1 MSVSRMRMTSN
12 QVWVL
17 ALTSLGSFMIAL
29 DSTVVTTA
37 LSTIRRDL
45 GASVATLEWTVNAYV
60 LSFAV
65 LLMTGAALG
74 DRFGRRRMFVA
85 GLALFTAASAACG
98 LSPGIGVLIAARA
111 VEGAGAALVMP
122 LALTQ
127 LSSAFTAAQRGR
139 ALGLFTGAVGL
150 ATLSGPFIG
159 GAIAQGLAWQ
169 WIFWINVPIGLLA
182 IAGVLAHMAESHGPN
197 GRLDIGGVLLAM
209 GGSFCLVWGAVRGG
223 SAGWGSREVVAA
235 MTAGALLVV
244 AFVGWELRVNAPML
258 PMRFFR
264 SRAFTL
270 ANAAN
275 FCLVGSMY
283 GTLFFLA
290 QYLQTALGFGPF
302 GAGLRLMPWTG
313 TLLICAPVAGNLA
326 DRLGERRFIAG
337 GLLLQAAGM
346 GWLALI
352 ASPDLAYPQML
363 LPLVISGCGISMAMP
378 ATQKVAVSAV
388 SVREIGQASGAFNM
402 LRQLG
407 GVFGIAIVVSVF
419 AATGSFGSPQGFTD
433 GFGPAMAVTAG
444 LALAGA
450 AAALGAPGR
459 RRADHA
465 SATTSTA
472 PVPAPDLERSA
483 GPAPDAVLSKAGGPS
498 HN

>member
-1 MSVSRMRMTSN
+1 VS
-12 QVWVL
+12 
-17 ALTSLGSFMIAL
+17 A
-29 DSTVVTTA
+29 
-37 LSTIRRDL
+37 RRG
-45 GASVATLEWTVNAYV
+45 GAKAH
-60 LSFAV
+60 AV
-65 LLMTGAALG
+65 
-74 DRFGRRRMFVA
+74 
-85 GLALFTAASAACG
+85 
-98 LSPGIGVLIAARA
+98 PARA

-127 LSSAFTAAQRGR
+127 LSSAFSAAQRGR
-139 ALGLFTGAVGL
+139 ALGLFSGVVGL

-182 IAGVLAHMAESHGPN
+182 IAGVLARMAESHGPD
-197 GRLDIGGVLLAM
+197 GRFDIGGVLLAM
-209 GGSFCLVWGAVRGG
+209 GGSFGLIWGAVRGG
-223 SAGWGSREVVAA
+223 SAGWGSREVVASMA
-235 MTAGALLVV
+235 AGTFLVC
-244 AFVGWELRVNAPML
+244 AFVGWELRATAPML

-264 SRAFTL
+264 SGAFTL

-275 FCLVGSMY
+275 FGLIGSMY

-337 GLLLQAAGM
+337 GLLLQAAGV

-352 ASPDLAYPQML
+352 ARPDLAYPQML

-378 ATQKVAVSAV
+378 ATQKAAISAV

-433 GFGPAMAVTAG
+433 GFGPAMAVAAA

-450 AAALGAPGR
+450 AAALGVPGR
-459 RRADHA
+459 PRTHHA
-465 SATTSTA
+465 PAITSAA
-472 PVPAPDLERSA
+472 PAPALQEQRR
-483 GPAPDAVLSKAGGPS
+483 G
-498 HN
+498 

>member
-1 MSVSRMRMTSN
+1 
-12 QVWVL
+12 
-17 ALTSLGSFMIAL
+17 
-29 DSTVVTTA
+29 
-37 LSTIRRDL
+37 
-45 GASVATLEWTVNAYV
+45 
-60 LSFAV
+60 
-65 LLMTGAALG
+65 
-74 DRFGRRRMFVA
+74 MFVA

-346 GWLALI
+346 G
-352 ASPDLAYPQML
+352 
-363 LPLVISGCGISMAMP
+363 SMAMP

-388 SVREIGQASGAFNM
+388 SVHEIGQASGAFNM